1 MWTCKECNTI
11 NQDGD
16 RFCACCGAAAP
27 VAQPPRATVGG
38 ASANAGGS
46 QRADTQTGTQNTR
59 YTNVQTRTQNA
70 AQGASQGAESYTL
83 PTAPKKPFP
92 VAALIVIVAVAALFA
107 WRLFVV
113 ATTPEQRYSADAAVY
128 TEVYADV
135 VSLDPVTTVNYG
147 KKDSVVGEPRYVV
160 CRCACEDQSSFLMV
174 LPIEEYQH
182 FDDKT
187 QFTAFGV
194 IRPVLGDGKVHFD
207 PARRFHGE
215 VRRTA
220 DIHNGVLSDLGE
232 TIVEFKSVDG

>member
-1 MWTCKECNTI
+1 MWTCKECETI

-27 VAQPPRATVGG
+27 AAQTPRAETAGT
-38 ASANAGGS
+38 ANAQGP
-46 QRADTQTGTQNTR
+46 QYTAAQTGTQYVR
-59 YTNVQTRTQNA
+59 QTSAQTHTQNA
-70 AQGASQGAESYTL
+70 AQRASQGEASYTL
-83 PTAPKKPFP
+83 PTATKKPFP
-92 VAALIVIVAVAALFA
+92 VAALVVIVAVAALLA

-113 ATTPEQRYSADAAVY
+113 ATTPEQRYTADTAVY
-128 TEVYADV
+128 TAVYADV
-135 VSLDPVTTVNYG
+135 VSLDPVTTVNYA

-174 LPIEEYQH
+174 LPIEEYQR

-187 QFTAFGV
+187 QFSAFGI
-194 IRPVLGDGKVHFD
+194 IRQVLGDGMVHFD

-220 DIHNGVLSDLGE
+220 DIHNGVLSELGE